1 MERRRGVRFEIQ
13 LTCRLKRG
21 GAYETVDATTL
32 NLGRLGALV
41 AAGTANYMD
50 SKAIPEPGDMVDLE
64 VLLPAHQQF
73 GQRCLACEAV
83 TVRATRENGHCL
95 IALQF
100 QKVEIRKVLI
110 QTVAAAGRLAVM

>member
-1 MERRRGVRFEIQ
+1 VRFEIQ

-21 GAYETVDATTL
+21 GAYEMVEATTL

-41 AAGTANYMD
+41 ATDTSSYMD
-50 SKAIPEPGDMVDLE
+50 SKSIPQPGDPVNLE
-64 VLLPAHQQF
+64 VLLPAHRQF

-83 TVRATRENGHCL
+83 TVRATTEGSQSL

-100 QKVEIRKVLI
+100 ARVEIRKVLT
-110 QTVAAAGRLAVM
+110 QTSEVSRLAVM

>member
-1 MERRRGVRFEIQ
+1 VRFEIQ

-21 GAYETVDATTL
+21 GAYETVEATTR

-41 AAGTANYMD
+41 VTGPSNYMD
-50 SKAIPEPGDMVDLE
+50 LQSIPQPGDPVNLE
-64 VLLPAHQQF
+64 VLLPAHRMF

-83 TVRATRENGHCL
+83 TVRATTEGGQNL

-100 QKVEIRKVLI
+100 ARVEIRKVVM
-110 QTVAAAGRLAVM
+110 QTLAASRLAVM